1 MLDGMGPA
9 TLHLSKTLPPR
20 WEELYAVREIQ
31 NEIGLDEESNDG
43 GSLRFT
49 LALCPCFNES

>member
-49 LALCPCFNES
+49 LALCP